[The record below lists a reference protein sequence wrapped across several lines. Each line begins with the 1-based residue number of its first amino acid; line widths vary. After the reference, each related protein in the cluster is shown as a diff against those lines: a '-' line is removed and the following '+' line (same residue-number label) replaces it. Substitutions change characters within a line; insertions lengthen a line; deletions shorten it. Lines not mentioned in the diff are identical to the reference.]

1 MRTKRKIATKLG
13 KGNRKANRLKPDHNP
28 HLSLSFSLS
37 VCLCLS
43 LSLFLCVAE
52 VSATHYNSTPYGV
65 VVVVVV
71 VLAKLKNGITFERL
85 EIST

>member
-1 MRTKRKIATKLG
+1 MI
-13 KGNRKANRLKPDHNP
+13 
-28 HLSLSFSLS
+28 
-37 VCLCLS
+37 V
-43 LSLFLCVAE
+43 FLCVAE

-71 VLAKLKNGITFERL
+71 VVVVYIKLKNGITFERL